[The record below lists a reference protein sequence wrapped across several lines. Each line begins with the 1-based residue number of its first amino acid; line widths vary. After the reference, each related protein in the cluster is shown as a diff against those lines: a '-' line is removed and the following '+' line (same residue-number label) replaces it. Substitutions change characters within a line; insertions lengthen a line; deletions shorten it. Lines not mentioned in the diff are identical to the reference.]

1 MPCQILWI
9 SVVCLYVCVCVWVC
23 VCVCGCV
30 CVCVCVTYI
39 SSSSYAT
46 TPILNSSVFLL
57 PSVPSYTPTPISP
70 LLYAD
75 NRSSPFPLPYNRPF
89 LSFPF
94 CLPRFSHAR
103 AQEVTSPL
111 HPSDLVAAKCAP
123 LCREGRGGAGCWT
136 SLLLATYL
144 PSQSHTFPSIPTSA
158 CSWVTRLTSSVRLR
172 PPLRVFRPQSR
183 TLE

>member
-1 MPCQILWI
+1 MPITYAKVETARCKVGPMKYALKVGIWI
-9 SVVCLYVCVCVWVC
+9 SDDCLLKNAVPNIVNFCCVFVCVCVCVGVCVCVWV
-23 VCVCGCV
+23 CV

-123 LCREGRGGAGCWT
+123 LCREGRGGAGC
-136 SLLLATYL
+136 
-144 PSQSHTFPSIPTSA
+144 
-158 CSWVTRLTSSVRLR
+158 
-172 PPLRVFRPQSR
+172 
-183 TLE
+183 